1 MARFNF
7 SNVRSII
14 ASNFA
19 NERASYVS
27 AFKQAGFT
35 DITETDKAADVHA
48 KIVENEVDLVIS
60 DYKLSDGE
68 ICPVTYRARHSMI
81 GNNPFVVVITL
92 LTTSDNEI
100 VNRAINS
107 GTDAILLKPVEPAL
121 LLDRIYQLANARK
134 RYVVTHDYI
143 GPDKRKRSE
152 MTPAG
157 TPPPQMDVPNAVRGR
172 GSSKADAKMFQR
184 SVEVANRQLNELKVT
199 QLAQQIDQIAN
210 KILPAYEGGSPD
222 ESVVQSI
229 RHLLMV
235 AKDMSRRIQ
244 GTPYAHA
251 GQLCLTLQHICQNLY
266 ASPMEPSDTD
276 INFLP
281 KLISAIRR
289 AFQLDEVAEDDIEAL
304 IAEQLAAQFDDI

>member
-1 MARFNF
+1 MTRFNF
-7 SNVRSII
+7 SNVRAIF
-14 ASNFA
+14 ASNFPD
-19 NERASYVS
+19 ERKGYAE
-27 AFKQAGFT
+27 AFQNAGFRDT
-35 DITETDKAADVHA
+35 QETDKAADVHA
-48 KIVENEVDLVIS
+48 KISNNEVDLVVS

-68 ICPVTYRARHSMI
+68 ICPVTYRARHAMI
-81 GNNPFVVVITL
+81 GNNPFIVVITL
-92 LTTSDNEI
+92 LTTSNNEM

-107 GTDAILLKPVEPAL
+107 GTDAILLKPVDPDL
-121 LLDRIYQLANARK
+121 LFERIAQLGNVRK

-143 GPDKRKRSE
+143 GPDKRKRDE
-152 MTPAG
+152 TTPAG
-157 TPPPQMDVPNAVRGR
+157 LPPPQMDVPNAIRGR
-172 GSSKADAKMFQR
+172 GSSKMDAKMFQR
-184 SVEVANRQLNELKVT
+184 SVEIASRQLNELKVT

-210 KILPAYEGGSPD
+210 RIIPAY
-222 ESVVQSI
+222 QSSSQDASTTEAV

-266 ASPMEPSDTD
+266 SSPDSPSDTD
-276 INFLP
+276 ISFLP